1 VAISSGKTSSK
12 MPIARTILD
21 TLSWLVSSPDPP
33 EIRTWLTV
41 PAVGRWQRGRD
52 LNWYSKDDS
61 SKAAAAESRAAEIQ
75 KIKEAEEAARAVAL
89 GLPVP
94 SKNPNLVPLGP
105 AKDGDASGDG
115 RPAPDEDGPRNMSR
129 DRRERKSRRHGSR
142 ERHVSRDRHGRRS
155 EGRAH
160 RHHHRDR
167 RRSSSRDRH
176 SDRASRR
183 HRRRSASPGAIE
195 RTHSSRE
202 RRHRRDS
209 SRDFN
214 AEERAGST
222 KHQSSRDWRGGGE
235 RDRDTR
241 NRERRRRHSPT

>member
-1 VAISSGKTSSK
+1 MAISSGKTSSK

-115 RPAPDEDGPRNMSR
+115 RPAPDEDGPRNRSR

-142 ERHVSRDRHGRRS
+142 ERHVSRDGHGRRS
-155 EGRAH
+155 EGRTH
-160 RHHHRDR
+160 RHYHRDR

-176 SDRASRR
+176 SDRASR
-183 HRRRSASPGAIE
+183 HHQRRSASPDAAEGSQI
-195 RTHSSRE
+195 
-202 RRHRRDS
+202 RRDHGHRRRDS
-209 SRDFN
+209 HDYSADEKSCSMKPRSR
-214 AEERAGST
+214 
-222 KHQSSRDWRGGGE
+222 RDWGSGAE

-241 NRERRRRHSPT
+241 DRDRHSPT